1 MAGKR
6 GMGCVYKRGNLY
18 WIKYSVNGRLHLES
32 SRSSKEADAKRLLK
46 RRLGESAEGRFTG
59 PKFERILL
67 SELCEDVLTDYRI
80 NGKRSL
86 DKAQRSVRHL
96 LGFFKEVKA
105 QEVSTDRV
113 NSFIAHR
120 QAQGVSNAEI
130 NRELAALKRAF
141 NLGLRAEKIVRK
153 PYIPMLKENNVRQ
166 GFFESEDFRAVREAL
181 PDHLKPVLTFAYLT
195 GWRKEEILGLR
206 WAQVDRGAGTIRIG
220 QGVTKGGEGR
230 TIILKG
236 ELKDVIDGQWD
247 RRRLDCPY
255 VFHRAGKRIKDF
267 RGAWGKALNVAA
279 AEGKIFHD
287 FRRTGIRNMLRDGV
301 RERVAMLIAGHKTRN
316 ILDRYD
322 IVNEEDLQNAAERM
336 AKGHQQ
342 RMVTTTVTMTS
353 DTALQEP

>member
-6 GMGCVYKRGNLY
+6 GMGCVYKRGNIY
-18 WIKYSVNGRLHLES
+18 WIRYSVNGESHHES

-46 RRLGESAEGRFTG
+46 RRLGESADGRFIG

-67 SELCEDVLTDYRI
+67 CELCEDFLTDYRI

-96 LGFFKEVKA
+96 LGFFKEIKA
-105 QEVSTDRV
+105 QQVSTDRV
-113 NSFIAHR
+113 NAFIAHR

-130 NRELAALKRAF
+130 NRELAALKRTF

-195 GWRKEEILGLR
+195 GWRKEETLGLR
-206 WAQVDRGAGTIRIG
+206 WAQVERGAATIRIDP
-220 QGVTKGGEGR
+220 GVTKGGEGR
-230 TIILKG
+230 TIILRG
-236 ELKDVIDGQWD
+236 ELRKVIDEQWD
-247 RRRLDCPY
+247 NHRLDCPY

-267 RGAWGKALNVAA
+267 RGSWEKALNAA
-279 AEGKIFHD
+279 VVEGKIFHD
-287 FRRTGIRNMLRDGV
+287 LRRTAIRNMLRAGV
-301 RERVAMLIAGHKTRN
+301 RERVAILIAGHKTRS

-322 IVNEEDLQNAAERM
+322 IVNEGDLQEAAERI
-336 AKGHQQ
+336 ARRH
-342 RMVTTTVTMTS
+342 RRRTVTHTVTANTS
-353 DTALQEP
+353 SAI